1 MKIAVNTNSLRK
13 NFSHAA
19 MVELIKGV
27 GATGIEWGLGGLD
40 SIREDTREMVRLTRD
55 AGLELVSF
63 INGPK
68 LHLTDEVLRYTEAVA
83 AAGGKM
89 LRVAHP
95 WYAWDYNEALH
106 QPDSY
111 DYLLKI
117 TREGMER
124 LESAGRQAGVRYVLE
139 THGSSVFASPV
150 ADHFILQGLDPQV
163 FGIIYD
169 PANTFIEGFVRPRGA
184 VEVMGQYLAY
194 VHIKNFRWEY
204 CMKELPRGRQRETV
218 RTVKCSLESGL
229 VDYEEVFFALK
240 VAKFEGWLSFEE
252 MYSAP
257 DAVAAEIKAGI
268 AHLQEC
274 EANAPAAPC
283 EPFKS
288 FNW

>member
-1 MKIAVNTNSLRK
+1 MKISVNTNSLRK
-13 NFSHAA
+13 DFSNPE
-19 MVELIKGV
+19 MVELIKSV
-27 GATGIEWGLGGLD
+27 GAGGIEWGLRGLD
-40 SIREDTREMVRLTRD
+40 TIREDSKEMVQLTKD

-68 LHLTDEVLRYTEAVA
+68 LHLTEEVIRYSEALAEVGA
-83 AAGGKM
+83 KM

-124 LESAGRQAGVRYVLE
+124 LESVGRQFGLRYVLE

-150 ADHFILQGLDPQV
+150 ANHFILKGLDPQV

-169 PANTFIEGFVRPRGA
+169 PANTYIEGFVRPRAA
-184 VEVMGQYLAY
+184 VELMGQYLAY
-194 VHIKNFRWEY
+194 LHVKNFRWEY
-204 CMKELPRGRQRETV
+204 HLKDLPRSRQREAV
-218 RTVKCSLESGL
+218 RTVRSTLEAGL

-240 VAKFEGWLSFEE
+240 VGKFAGWLSFEE
-252 MYSAP
+252 MCSGK
-257 DAVAAEIKAGI
+257 DGVAAEIKAGI
-268 AHLQEC
+268 AHLRES
-274 EANAPAAPC
+274 EANAPDAPC

>member
-1 MKIAVNTNSLRK
+1 MKIAVNTNSLKK
-13 NFSHAA
+13 NFTRAQII
-19 MVELIKGV
+19 ELLQSV
-27 GATGIEWGLGGLD
+27 GATGIEWGLEGLD
-40 SIREDTREMVRLTRD
+40 TIREDTREMAQLTRE

-83 AAGGKM
+83 EVGAKM

-95 WYAWDYNEALH
+95 WYAWDYHEALH

-124 LESAGRQAGVRYVLE
+124 LEEIGRRAGVRYVLE

-150 ADHFILQGLDPQV
+150 GNYFILKGLDPKV
-163 FGIIYD
+163 FGVIYD
-169 PANTFIEGFVRPRGA
+169 PANTYIEGFVRPRGA
-184 VEVMGQYLAY
+184 VELMDQFLAY
-194 VHIKNFRWEY
+194 VHVKNFRWEY
-204 CMKELPRGRQRETV
+204 FLKDLPRGRQRESL
-218 RTVKCSLESGL
+218 RTVKCSLESGV

-240 VAKFEGWLSFEE
+240 VGKFSGWLSFEE

-257 DAVAAEIKAGI
+257 QEVAAEIKAGI
-268 AHLQEC
+268 AYLQKC
-274 EANAPAAPC
+274 EADAPAEPC

>member
-13 NFSHAA
+13 NFSNAA

-68 LHLTDEVLRYTEAVA
+68 LHLT
-83 AAGGKM
+83 M

>member
-1 MKIAVNTNSLRK
+1 MKISVNTNSLRK
-13 NFSHAA
+13 DFSNPE
-19 MVELIKGV
+19 MVELIKSV
-27 GATGIEWGLGGLD
+27 GAGGIEWGLRGLD
-40 SIREDTREMVRLTRD
+40 TIREDSKEMVQLTKD

-68 LHLTDEVLRYTEAVA
+68 LHLTEEVIRYSEALAEVGA
-83 AAGGKM
+83 KM

-124 LESAGRQAGVRYVLE
+124 LESVGRQLGLRYVLE

-150 ADHFILQGLDPQV
+150 ANHFILKGLDPQV

-169 PANTFIEGFVRPRGA
+169 PANTYIEGFVRPRAA
-184 VEVMGQYLAY
+184 VELMGQYLAY
-194 VHIKNFRWEY
+194 VHVKNFRWEY
-204 CMKELPRGRQRETV
+204 HLKDLPRVRQREAV
-218 RTVKCSLESGL
+218 RTVRSTLEAGL

-240 VAKFEGWLSFEE
+240 VGKFAGWFSFEE
-252 MYSAP
+252 MCAGK
-257 DAVAAEIKAGI
+257 DGVAAEIKAGI
-268 AHLQEC
+268 AHLRES
-274 EANAPAAPC
+274 EANAPDAPC

>member
-1 MKIAVNTNSLRK
+1 MKISVNTNSLRK
-13 NFSHAA
+13 DFSNPE
-19 MVELIKGV
+19 MVELIKSV
-27 GATGIEWGLGGLD
+27 GAGGIEWGLRGLD
-40 SIREDTREMVRLTRD
+40 TIREDSKEMVQLTKD

-68 LHLTDEVLRYTEAVA
+68 LHLTEEVIRYSEALAEVGA
-83 AAGGKM
+83 KM

-124 LESAGRQAGVRYVLE
+124 LESVGRQLGLRYVLE

-150 ADHFILQGLDPQV
+150 ANHFILKGLDPQV

-169 PANTFIEGFVRPRGA
+169 PANTYIEGFVRPRAA
-184 VEVMGQYLAY
+184 VELMGQYLAY
-194 VHIKNFRWEY
+194 VHVKNFRWEY
-204 CMKELPRGRQRETV
+204 HLKDLPRVRQREAV
-218 RTVKCSLESGL
+218 RTVRSTLEAGL

-240 VAKFEGWLSFEE
+240 VGKFAGWFSFEE
-252 MYSAP
+252 MCAGKDS
-257 DAVAAEIKAGI
+257 VAAEIKAGI
-268 AHLQEC
+268 AHLRES
-274 EANAPAAPC
+274 EANAPDAPC